1 MNKEQTLG
9 IIRHFLSGF
18 GSIAI
23 YKGWID
29 ESTMLELLGG
39 VMTIVSFAWS
49 ALSKKKED

>member
-1 MNKEQTLG
+1 MTQEQTLV
-9 IIRHFLSGF
+9 IIRHFLSGL

-39 VMTIVSFAWS
+39 VMTITSFAWS
-49 ALSKKKED
+49 FWTKKTAE